1 MHYIK
6 CEQCQELF
14 KEKEQ
19 LIRHNFSEEL
29 IKTIENDSFEELK
42 VEHFRKDEACV
53 GVYSS
58 TLDQDIPIVHLHSEE
73 CWNGWGHSCPILP
86 GDHKPDKK
94 LETSMLDYNLC
105 LHMEQTAVISVGAD
119 CVNWETIVKIIEE
132 NL

>member
-1 MHYIK
+1 MHYLK

-73 CWNGWGHSCPILP
+73 CWNGWGSFLP
-86 GDHKPDKK
+86 HLARGPQGGQEDGDQHVGLQSLSP
-94 LETSMLDYNLC
+94 
-105 LHMEQTAVISVGAD
+105 HGAD
-119 CVNWETIVKIIEE
+119 SSNDGVMME
-132 NL
+132 